1 MSTQPNNNPNN
12 SISWHSWDESAFKM
26 AQLTDKPILLMI
38 SAQWCY
44 WCHVMLEDS
53 YVDEGVVNH
62 VNQNYIP
69 ILVDTDQRP
78 EVNFRYNVGG
88 WPTTAILTP
97 HGGMLAGATYLTP
110 DQLLS
115 MLLEVTEAYQ
125 QDKPGLYD
133 RSRELFLQH
142 QQRASRVGLSQVSTE
157 IEPRLLDRDLI
168 DSIARMSIGTY
179 DTLHGGF
186 GYDLKFPN
194 PHVISLMNYF
204 FQQTKEPFYEVIIRK
219 TLDALTTSAMS
230 DSEEGGFFRYTK
242 HRDWSDPQY
251 EKLLDDNIALSSA
264 FMSAGIAL
272 EDPGYI
278 RFSLDTMQFLQGS
291 LYDPKSR
298 SYRGSIGA
306 DSAYYGMSPVIRS
319 SMESPEPDPF
329 SYISSTAKTV
339 SLNIRAITAGL
350 TPPLDASQLNI
361 MLTQLYDQVSSGS
374 SAHAFTS
381 ELTGG
386 QTDLLIDLAAVIE
399 ALSLGIQNLIIPKL
413 EWEPKVKSLVEIL
426 METYYDERRGAF
438 YDTPASKGQPGYMAI
453 REKPLPDNIV
463 AIKALM
469 AYQNA
474 AGITEYADAIRISLI
489 AFLDVYGEYGEH
501 SADFALLASQY
512 LDDIGM
518 DNISA

>member
-1 MSTQPNNNPNN
+1 
-12 SISWHSWDESAFKM
+12 
-26 AQLTDKPILLMI
+26 
-38 SAQWCY
+38 
-44 WCHVMLEDS
+44 
-53 YVDEGVVNH
+53 
-62 VNQNYIP
+62 
-69 ILVDTDQRP
+69 
-78 EVNFRYNVGG
+78 
-88 WPTTAILTP
+88 
-97 HGGMLAGATYLTP
+97 
-110 DQLLS
+110 
-115 MLLEVTEAYQ
+115 
-125 QDKPGLYD
+125 
-133 RSRELFLQH
+133 
-142 QQRASRVGLSQVSTE
+142 
-157 IEPRLLDRDLI
+157 
-168 DSIARMSIGTY
+168 
-179 DTLHGGF
+179 
-186 GYDLKFPN
+186 
-194 PHVISLMNYF
+194 
-204 FQQTKEPFYEVIIRK
+204 
-219 TLDALTTSAMS
+219 
-230 DSEEGGFFRYTK
+230 
-242 HRDWSDPQY
+242 
-251 EKLLDDNIALSSA
+251 
-264 FMSAGIAL
+264 
-272 EDPGYI
+272 
-278 RFSLDTMQFLQGS
+278 
-291 LYDPKSR
+291 
-298 SYRGSIGA
+298 
-306 DSAYYGMSPVIRS
+306 
-319 SMESPEPDPF
+319 MESPEPDPF

-361 MLTQLYDQVSSGS
+361 MLAQLYDQVSSGS

-438 YDTPASKGQPGYMAI
+438 FDTPASKGQPGYMAI

-469 AYQNA
+469 AYHNA

>member
-53 YVDEGVVNH
+53 YVDEDVVNH

-361 MLTQLYDQVSSGS
+361 MLAQLYDQVSSGS

-413 EWEPKVKSLVEIL
+413 EWEPKVKSLVGIL
-426 METYYDERRGAF
+426 METYYDER
-438 YDTPASKGQPGYMAI
+438 
-453 REKPLPDNIV
+453 
-463 AIKALM
+463 
-469 AYQNA
+469 
-474 AGITEYADAIRISLI
+474 
-489 AFLDVYGEYGEH
+489 
-501 SADFALLASQY
+501 
-512 LDDIGM
+512 
-518 DNISA
+518 

>member
-1 MSTQPNNNPNN
+1 
-12 SISWHSWDESAFKM
+12 
-26 AQLTDKPILLMI
+26 MI

-62 VNQNYIP
+62 VNQNFIP

-319 SMESPEPDPF
+319 STESP
-329 SYISSTAKTV
+329 
-339 SLNIRAITAGL
+339 
-350 TPPLDASQLNI
+350 
-361 MLTQLYDQVSSGS
+361 
-374 SAHAFTS
+374 
-381 ELTGG
+381 
-386 QTDLLIDLAAVIE
+386 
-399 ALSLGIQNLIIPKL
+399 
-413 EWEPKVKSLVEIL
+413 
-426 METYYDERRGAF
+426 
-438 YDTPASKGQPGYMAI
+438 
-453 REKPLPDNIV
+453 
-463 AIKALM
+463 
-469 AYQNA
+469 
-474 AGITEYADAIRISLI
+474 
-489 AFLDVYGEYGEH
+489 
-501 SADFALLASQY
+501 
-512 LDDIGM
+512 
-518 DNISA
+518 